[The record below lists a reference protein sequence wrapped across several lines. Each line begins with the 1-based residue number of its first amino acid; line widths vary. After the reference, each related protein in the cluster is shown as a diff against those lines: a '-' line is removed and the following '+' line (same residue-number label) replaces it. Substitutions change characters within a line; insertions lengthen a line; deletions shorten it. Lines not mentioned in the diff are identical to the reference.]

1 MADRE
6 MSAAENDLRCK
17 IDAATHCAL
26 IAHARAHNVERNEL
40 VREILGKWAAAQIH
54 GARMLASCL
63 RAKGEAGAAEGIA
76 RAAQG
81 IAGQPGESPLDWD
94 E

>member
-1 MADRE
+1 
-6 MSAAENDLRCK
+6 MSAEIDLRCK
-17 IDAATHCAL
+17 IDATTHCAL
-26 IAHARAHNVERNEL
+26 VSHARAHGIDKQDI
-40 VREILGKWAAAQIH
+40 VRTILGQWADRQVH

-81 IAGQPGESPLDWD
+81 IAGHGGDSLSWD
-94 E
+94 EV

>member
-1 MADRE
+1 
-6 MSAAENDLRCK
+6 MSAEIDLRCK
-17 IDAATHCAL
+17 IDATTHCAL
-26 IAHARAHNVERNEL
+26 VAHARAHGIDKQDI
-40 VREILGKWAAAQIH
+40 VREVLGAWALRQVH

-81 IAGQPGESPLDWD
+81 IAGQPGEMLTWD
-94 E
+94 ET

>member
-1 MADRE
+1 MT
-6 MSAAENDLRCK
+6 AEIDLRLK
-17 IDAATHCAL
+17 IVTATHCAL
-26 IAHARAHNVERNEL
+26 VSHARAHGLDKFEVARL
-40 VREILGKWAAAQIH
+40 VLDAWAAKQIH

-81 IAGQPGESPLDWD
+81 IAGQSGAELEWEGE
-94 E
+94 

>member
-1 MADRE
+1 MVE
-6 MSAAENDLRCK
+6 HDLRVK
-17 IDAATHCAL
+17 IDTTTHCAL
-26 IAHARAHNVERNEL
+26 AAHARAHGVEKPEV
-40 VREILGKWAAAQIH
+40 VRQILGEWAARQVH

-63 RAKGEAGAAEGIA
+63 RAKGEAGAADGIA

-81 IAGQPGESPLDWD
+81 KPGESLDWSD

>member
-1 MADRE
+1 MASE
-6 MSAAENDLRCK
+6 HDLRLK
-17 IDAATHCAL
+17 VDTITHCAL
-26 IAHARAHNVERNEL
+26 VSHARAHGVEKFD
-40 VREILGKWAAAQIH
+40 VAREVLDKWAASQVH

-81 IAGQPGESPLDWD
+81 IAGLPGESLDWEAD
-94 E
+94 S

>member
-1 MADRE
+1 MA
-6 MSAAENDLRCK
+6 AAEIDLRVK
-17 IDAATHCAL
+17 IDATTHCAL
-26 IAHARAHNVERNEL
+26 IAHARAHGVDRNEI
-40 VREILGKWAAAQIH
+40 VRDILGEWAGRQVH

-81 IAGQPGESPLDWD
+81 IAGHAGDSLDW
-94 E
+94 EEP

>member
-1 MADRE
+1 
-6 MSAAENDLRCK
+6 MSADIDLRLK
-17 IDAATHCAL
+17 IETATHCAL
-26 IAHARAHNVERNEL
+26 VSHGRAHGLDKFEVARL
-40 VREILGKWAAAQIH
+40 VLDAWADKQIH

-81 IAGQPGESPLDWD
+81 IPGQEGAALDWND